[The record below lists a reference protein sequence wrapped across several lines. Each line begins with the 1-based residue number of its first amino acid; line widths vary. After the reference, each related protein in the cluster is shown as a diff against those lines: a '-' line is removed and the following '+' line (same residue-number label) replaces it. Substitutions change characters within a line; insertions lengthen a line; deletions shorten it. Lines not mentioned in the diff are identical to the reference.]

1 MILDRTPETVNPLY
15 PNKFRL
21 DFARLPEI
29 TYFCQMV
36 TIPGIS
42 IGEAFQPTPFVDLYL
57 AGDKAVFD
65 YLTVTFIVD
74 ENLVGWNSIYTWMRA
89 MVFPT
94 DFAEYRSLNKL
105 NKYNSAQSTG
115 KPQYSDCTL
124 TLLKSCN
131 LSNIAFK
138 FYDCFPT
145 SLGSIP
151 MSTQDSPENIV
162 TCDVTFRYSYFDL
175 VKV

>member
-1 MILDRTPETVNPLY
+1 MFLDRTPETVNPLY

-29 TYFCQMV
+29 TYFCQTV
-36 TIPGIS
+36 SLPGIS

-74 ENLVGWNSIYTWMRA
+74 ENLLGWNSIYLWMRA
-89 MVFPT
+89 MTFPT
-94 DFAEYRSLNKL
+94 EFGEYKSLNKL
-105 NKYNSAQSTG
+105 NKNAAAKATG

-124 TLLKSCN
+124 TLLKS
-131 LSNIAFK
+131 SNVNNIVIK
-138 FYDCFPT
+138 YYDCFPT
-145 SLGSIP
+145 SLSPII
-151 MSTQDSPENIV
+151 MSSTDSPDNTI
-162 TCDVTFRYSYFDL
+162 TCDVSFRYSYFDL
-175 VKV
+175 VKT

>member
-1 MILDRTPETVNPLY
+1 MFLDRIPETVNPLY

-21 DFARLPEI
+21 DFARIPEVS
-29 TYFCQMV
+29 YFCQTV

-42 IGEAFQPTPFVDLYL
+42 IGEAYQPTPFVDLYL

-65 YLTVTFIVD
+65 YLVVTFIVD
-74 ENLVGWNSIYTWMRA
+74 ENLLGWNSLYMWLRA
-89 MVFPT
+89 MTFPT

-105 NKYNSAQSTG
+105 SKHSAAQATN
-115 KPQYSDCTL
+115 KPQYSDGTL
-124 TLLKSCN
+124 TILKSCN
-131 LSNIAFK
+131 SPNLMLK

-162 TCDVTFRYSYFDL
+162 TCDVTIRYSYFDL
-175 VKV
+175 VSA